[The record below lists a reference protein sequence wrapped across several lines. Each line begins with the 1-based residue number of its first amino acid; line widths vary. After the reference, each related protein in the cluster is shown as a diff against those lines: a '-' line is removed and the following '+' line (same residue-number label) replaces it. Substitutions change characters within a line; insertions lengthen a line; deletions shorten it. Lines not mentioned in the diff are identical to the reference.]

1 MENQKKRIGFQQM
14 GRWEEREEERE
25 EGMNQRNGGGISRVS
40 DEEDEELKSGLQPM
54 RR

>member
-14 GRWEEREEERE
+14 GRWEERE